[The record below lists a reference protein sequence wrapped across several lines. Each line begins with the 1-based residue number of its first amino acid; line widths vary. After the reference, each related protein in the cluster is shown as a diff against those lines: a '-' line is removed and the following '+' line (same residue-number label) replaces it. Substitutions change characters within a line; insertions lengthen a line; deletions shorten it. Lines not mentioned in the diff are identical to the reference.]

1 MSDWFLRLSVSIG
14 RTPTYKFSY
23 RRHPWAHRG
32 CPTWEQTAIC
42 HKDTNNCE
50 MTSVMNDGQE
60 EEKDGLLGHMTWDIE
75 EWAQAH
81 IGSLEPGTSLL
92 TVRVRQALVSCMVCS
107 G

>member
-1 MSDWFLRLSVSIG
+1 
-14 RTPTYKFSY
+14 
-23 RRHPWAHRG
+23 
-32 CPTWEQTAIC
+32 
-42 HKDTNNCE
+42 